1 MVINRKI
8 KGRPTMWGRGRRKWV
23 FQLVNRFTGLEVPHE
38 TGVLQQNPVGAAVAG
53 PDGSAK
59 ANVAGACSINK
70 KHDVEIGREL
80 PATISGGPSTNAV
93 RFSSLSDKQKASILG
108 YIKVTHAVPKMVA
121 NAWSL
126 LEWDY
131 FKDQCNRLDLDP
143 EFLVVDDDSFMD
155 DYLLEDNIL
164 DSMDQVVSASHS
176 VPESKKKTILKALT
190 SKAKAVKAKDMA
202 RWSVGEWIYFVEQTR
217 ILKID
222 MTYAIEDVEEED
234 NDLNSFVGLV
244 DFGSCPWFTS
254 AESLRLYCCS
264 LLFRGWTHLSWKG
277 RGYYCVEK
285 LLMGYLWPDIGGTWG
300 VPLLKTHRYQPMVWR
315 NVPSL
320 GLDML
325 LGIHGKFLGYQGRGL
340 AVIFV
345 VFQATWMWHRFCCY
359 LAWSTLL
366 RPGAG
371 SLDVS
376 DGAEVGCHGPLVAWW
391 RGFLLGWVGGRGGI
405 RQLGRGGIRL
415 VLGCLYFPC
424 SASLNL
430 WKHGCKQVAWVGA
443 ASGQGLGWSLIGLG
457 LFWAGVWLIRWKPAV
472 AAQFWHVVLLPWLQ
486 DMWATPWDLVLVL
499 STAFSWA
506 GVLHVRPKLRLSG
519 LGGHAMACAAPDML
533 GEAPDELEAAS
544 VWPVAAPAWPVVA
557 PIRPHGV
564 PTTLACGVGIGPL
577 LGFGPIA

>member
-1 MVINRKI
+1 
-8 KGRPTMWGRGRRKWV
+8 
-23 FQLVNRFTGLEVPHE
+23 
-38 TGVLQQNPVGAAVAG
+38 
-53 PDGSAK
+53 
-59 ANVAGACSINK
+59 
-70 KHDVEIGREL
+70 
-80 PATISGGPSTNAV
+80 
-93 RFSSLSDKQKASILG
+93 
-108 YIKVTHAVPKMVA
+108 
-121 NAWSL
+121 
-126 LEWDY
+126 
-131 FKDQCNRLDLDP
+131 
-143 EFLVVDDDSFMD
+143 
-155 DYLLEDNIL
+155 
-164 DSMDQVVSASHS
+164 
-176 VPESKKKTILKALT
+176 
-190 SKAKAVKAKDMA
+190 
-202 RWSVGEWIYFVEQTR
+202 
-217 ILKID
+217 
-222 MTYAIEDVEEED
+222 
-234 NDLNSFVGLV
+234 
-244 DFGSCPWFTS
+244 
-254 AESLRLYCCS
+254 
-264 LLFRGWTHLSWKG
+264 
-277 RGYYCVEK
+277 
-285 LLMGYLWPDIGGTWG
+285 MGYLWPDIGGTWG

-557 PIRPHGV
+557 RIRPHGV
-564 PTTLACGVGIGPL
+564 PTTLACGCCPSWPPTWFFICLIRLWAFWACDPKCCNCFVYWAYIFLVCLMGWDWAFAGFWPNCLAIIQCMYGSLYVVLLWVMPGVCMFL
-577 LGFGPIA
+577 LGNSWPIGFFFW